1 MGCIERVPET
11 SVVRLG
17 YEGDV
22 ATARELKAEQL
33 TERAFKPLLRS
44 TNVLRALFH
53 RGAVVTVGE
62 ADRVFYD
69 EMNHRLDHVG
79 RGVADALILNG
90 QGKDSIDQLVLPLR
104 QTGIPAAVVV
114 DLDVVGRS
122 GKPGPAGTK
131 LLAACGIPVDAR
143 PQLSNERAWLAE
155 VLDLAPVDVDR
166 PAVKWGGIER
176 LEGEDRVRAAAS
188 SREAAVADLLVTR
201 WQVWM
206 VSVGSRRSS
215 PRPAPADAR
224 PGGRRPFRPRTGT
237 APLPAP
243 AAARR

>member
-69 EMNHRLDHVG
+69 EMNHRLDRVG

-90 QGKDSIDQLVLPLR
+90 LGKDSIDQLVLPLR
-104 QTGIPAAVVV
+104 QTGIP
-114 DLDVVGRS
+114 
-122 GKPGPAGTK
+122 
-131 LLAACGIPVDAR
+131 VDAR
-143 PQLSNERAWLAE
+143 PQLSDERTWLAE

-188 SREAAVADLLVTR
+188 SREAAAADLLVTR

-215 PRPAPADAR
+215 PRPAPAYAR
-224 PGGRRPFRPRTGT
+224 PSGRRPFRPRTGI

>member
-1 MGCIERVPET
+1 MGCIERIPET
-11 SVVRLG
+11 SVVRPG

-22 ATARELKAEQL
+22 ATARELKAELL

-53 RGAVVTVGE
+53 RGAVVTEGE
-62 ADRVFYD
+62 AYRVFCD
-69 EMNHRLDHVG
+69 EMNHRLDRVG
-79 RGVADALILNG
+79 RGVADALFLNG
-90 QGKDSIDQLVLPLR
+90 LGKDSIDQLVLPLR
-104 QTGIPAAVVV
+104 QTGIR
-114 DLDVVGRS
+114 G
-122 GKPGPAGTK
+122 
-131 LLAACGIPVDAR
+131 DAR

-155 VLDLAPVDVDR
+155 VLDLAPVDAAR

-176 LEGEDRVRAAAS
+176 LEREDRVRAAAS

-215 PRPAPADAR
+215 PRPAPANAR

>member
-1 MGCIERVPET
+1 MGCIERIPET

-22 ATARELKAEQL
+22 TTARELKAEQL

-90 QGKDSIDQLVLPLR
+90 QGKDSIDQLVLLLR
-104 QTGIPAAVVV
+104 QTGIPAAVV

-122 GKPGPAGTK
+122 GTPGPAGTK

-155 VLDLAPVDVDR
+155 VLDLAPVDAAR

-215 PRPAPADAR
+215 PRPAPANAR

>member
-53 RGAVVTVGE
+53 RGAVVTEGE

-90 QGKDSIDQLVLPLR
+90 LGKDSIDQLVLPLR
-104 QTGIPAAVVV
+104 QTGIP
-114 DLDVVGRS
+114 
-122 GKPGPAGTK
+122 
-131 LLAACGIPVDAR
+131 VDAR
-143 PQLSNERAWLAE
+143 PQLSDERTWLAE

>member
-53 RGAVVTVGE
+53 RGAVVTEGE

-69 EMNHRLDHVG
+69 EMNHRLDRVG

-104 QTGIPAAVVV
+104 QTGIPAAVSSTSISWAMTAHR
-114 DLDVVGRS
+114 GQQGQNR
-122 GKPGPAGTK
+122 
-131 LLAACGIPVDAR
+131 
-143 PQLSNERAWLAE
+143 WL
-155 VLDLAPVDVDR
+155 
-166 PAVKWGGIER
+166 
-176 LEGEDRVRAAAS
+176 RVAS
-188 SREAAVADLLVTR
+188 S
-201 WQVWM
+201 
-206 VSVGSRRSS
+206 
-215 PRPAPADAR
+215 
-224 PGGRRPFRPRTGT
+224 
-237 APLPAP
+237 
-243 AAARR
+243 

>member
-1 MGCIERVPET
+1 MECIERVPET

-22 ATARELKAEQL
+22 TTARELKAEQL

-53 RGAVVTVGE
+53 RGAVVTEGE
-62 ADRVFYD
+62 AYRVFYD

-104 QTGIPAAVVV
+104 QTGIR
-114 DLDVVGRS
+114 G
-122 GKPGPAGTK
+122 
-131 LLAACGIPVDAR
+131 DAR
-143 PQLSNERAWLAE
+143 PQLSDERTWLAE

-188 SREAAVADLLVTR
+188 SREAAAADLLVTR

-215 PRPAPADAR
+215 PRPAPAYAR
-224 PGGRRPFRPRTGT
+224 PSGRRPFRPRTGT
-237 APLPAP
+237 APLPTP